1 MKGRVAMVLVAG
13 ALTLAGCGGGASG
26 SGQDYKTGADLAKA
40 AGCSGYV
47 KDDSAPMF
55 TQESGKCQIDGKD
68 VYVAMYASKEQR
80 DNAMKL
86 ATAAG
91 ASGYFAQGDRW
102 DLQSDDKAALE
113 KGAKAAGGSLTS

>member
-13 ALTLAGCGGGASG
+13 ALTLAGCGGGAG
-26 SGQDYKTGADLAKA
+26 GHDYNSGADLAKA

-68 VYVAMYASKEQR
+68 VYVAIYASKEQR

-91 ASGYFAQGDRW
+91 ASGYFAQGDKW

-113 KGAKAAGGSLTS
+113 KGAKAAGGSLTP